1 MTTAGPARHPTHV
14 RSLSAPA
21 PDIPLQPLWELDLGD
36 AEAERISQLI
46 DEELK
51 VCSATDW
58 DYLPLNP
65 CRKNSRGEKRREKRR

>member
-21 PDIPLQPLWELDLGD
+21 APDIPLQPLWELDLSD
-36 AEAERISQLI
+36 VEAERISQLI

-51 VCSATDW
+51 VCFAKGQI
-58 DYLPLNP
+58 PV
-65 CRKNSRGEKRREKRR
+65 CH